1 MGIFGNEIFNS
12 VRRELDSYQNTNFR
26 SDINPWTLSNT
37 NTSDPRIGV
46 SLNDQG
52 LVDNARFA
60 SDRWLEDGSYLRL
73 RNIQLGYSYNDALL
87 NKLGVSGL
95 KIYAS
100 GQNLFTIT
108 DYSGL
113 DPDVQ
118 GNGILERG
126 VDNGNWPSS
135 RIISIGLNVE
145 F

>member
-26 SDINPWTLSNT
+26 SDINPWTPSNT

-46 SLNDQG
+46 SLSDQG

-60 SDRWLEDGSYLRL
+60 SDRWLEDGSYIRL